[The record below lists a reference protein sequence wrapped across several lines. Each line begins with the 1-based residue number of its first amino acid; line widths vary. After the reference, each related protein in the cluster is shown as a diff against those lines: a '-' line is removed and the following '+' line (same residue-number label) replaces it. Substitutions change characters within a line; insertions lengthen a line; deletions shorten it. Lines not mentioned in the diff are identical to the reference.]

1 MFGFFLTSTLLSFL
15 LCPLSPLALSSRWWS
30 LPLAFAAFLNM
41 VLTLSA
47 SVVGSVISV
56 AFKYA
61 ATAQS
66 ELNIRAEVGGMMF
79 VFMWVAAGAGVVGF
93 AVHAGMGCCCTS
105 RRDVKSG
112 RRRVGEDGRVIR
124 W

>member
-1 MFGFFLTSTLLSFL
+1 
-15 LCPLSPLALSSRWWS
+15 
-30 LPLAFAAFLNM
+30 M